1 MNNWTVD
8 PTADRTVEGMICKLA
23 GMCDGATQTDGQGF
37 NKIDSQFGKSLAEQ
51 AATGQPWSAKQ
62 AQAALK
68 LIRRYS
74 RQLGGAPVVQ
84 AFLTRPVFRREPLD
98 PSAPKAED
106 QVSKPSNNRRLT
118 SRDQTAVFSFRY
130 EPQLVEAVKTIRGE
144 HKGAGY
150 RISWDPATKTWAVPV
165 NSTSIMQIMSVALVW
180 EFEIEERFLVYH
192 EQIKRR
198 LEQIAPAA
206 EESRVASSLGY
217 STGIRVQDGQLI
229 VVCEDASTLAQF
241 NQALSRV

>member
-1 MNNWTVD
+1 MSNWTVD
-8 PTADRTVEGMICKLA
+8 PTADRTVEGMICSLA
-23 GMCDGATQTDGQGF
+23 GVCDGARQHDHQGF
-37 NKIDSQFGKSLAEQ
+37 SGADTEFGHSLAQ
-51 AATGQPWSAKQ
+51 RAQQGRAFTLKQ
-62 AQAALK
+62 AQGALK
-68 LIRRYS
+68 LVNKYR
-74 RQLGGAPVVQ
+74 RQLGGASVVQ

-98 PSAPKAED
+98 PSAPKAQD

-130 EPQLVEAVKTIRGE
+130 EPQLVEAVKAICGE
-144 HKGAGY
+144 HKGARY
-150 RISWDPATKTWAVPV
+150 RSNWDPATKTWAVPV
-165 NSTSIMQIMSVALVW
+165 NSTSIMQIMSVALEW

-217 STGIRVQDGQLI
+217 SKGIRVQDGQLI

-241 NQALSRV
+241 DQRLSRV